1 MSPQN
6 PDPSTQPQSQVSPD
20 PMVGSQPA
28 QQPQVSP
35 SPVAQQPM
43 PQPQVTPAQ
52 PANPVQ
58 PVQPVAQPMT
68 PVQQF
73 PGQPLDSTM
82 LPGKKRF
89 PTWLKIIL
97 ILIAAFAVLMVGIF
111 VSVMLATKAPQ
122 KVSDQFINDIQAG
135 DSSAAYALTTDSF
148 RAATSSAVFED
159 YVVAIKPL
167 IQGTE
172 KITDRSI
179 QKVSSE
185 ASVNI
190 FVYEVKQSDGK
201 TVYLKTEL
209 QKDKDWKV
217 VYFLADDQPLT
228 TKIETE

>member
-1 MSPQN
+1 
-6 PDPSTQPQSQVSPD
+6 
-20 PMVGSQPA
+20 
-28 QQPQVSP
+28 
-35 SPVAQQPM
+35 
-43 PQPQVTPAQ
+43 
-52 PANPVQ
+52 
-58 PVQPVAQPMT
+58 
-68 PVQQF
+68 
-73 PGQPLDSTM
+73 
-82 LPGKKRF
+82 
-89 PTWLKIIL
+89 
-97 ILIAAFAVLMVGIF
+97 MVGIF